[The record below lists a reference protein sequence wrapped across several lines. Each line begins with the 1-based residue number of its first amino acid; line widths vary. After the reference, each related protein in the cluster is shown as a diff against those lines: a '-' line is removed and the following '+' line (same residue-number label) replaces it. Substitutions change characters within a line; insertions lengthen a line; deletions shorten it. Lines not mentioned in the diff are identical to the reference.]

1 MKSAQR
7 AGKQGACGG
16 DAQGI
21 GKRHPGSAASPWG
34 WSPAWGRQLTWVG
47 LGLHQQSTCPAAHF
61 PSRKFCTVFLS
72 EERDTNTPRLSPLCL
87 ILPFRS
93 LLLKP
98 SGTLT
103 TLNIDLCTVV
113 VSLSPW
119 SMHWGRNTLVYVLVF
134 SISIFHK
141 QAKALSFLI
150 K

>member
-16 DAQGI
+16 DTQGI

-113 VSLSPW
+113 VSLSP
-119 SMHWGRNTLVYVLVF
+119 
-134 SISIFHK
+134 
-141 QAKALSFLI
+141 
-150 K
+150 